1 MVTFT
6 INIPTKKKEVKSF
19 FMHLFSWVTHPGRMK
34 INYKIMDELFHDI
47 RKEINSGYWSKD
59 ISEYMKKELTDSFNG
74 KIREMIIDAKRKLI

>member
-1 MVTFT
+1 
-6 INIPTKKKEVKSF
+6 
-19 FMHLFSWVTHPGRMK
+19 
-34 INYKIMDELFHDI
+34 MDELFHDI